1 MLECLG
7 GGEIFAS
14 KVMGERGEW
23 RDVADNISP
32 CKSCES

>member
-1 MLECLG
+1 VEARYLLVKLWG
-7 GGEIFAS
+7 